1 MDQDLTV
8 DDESNAFPASP
19 LTPGQTESRNAYA
32 RFMQELIEKA
42 CPWIDDYNQLR
53 NEGWDWRKATYIAW
67 AASPIKDRWPTTQG
81 KLAVDVLGLNSDR
94 TIQKWREN
102 DPAIDKRVEEFR
114 TGLFSKHLT
123 DIINAS
129 ITVATSPTPQAT
141 PERKMIFEMTGLYK
155 SKSAVAVTGADGGP
169 VEFEDVGLSD
179 EERSH
184 RIVALLDA
192 ARARRDRDVVDDGS
206 DDLAATTGAAND
218 GVLQPGQ

>member
-1 MDQDLTV
+1 MDQDLPV

-19 LTPGQTESRNAYA
+19 LTPGQAESRNAYA

-42 CPWIDDYNQLR
+42 CPWLDDYNQLR
-53 NEGWDWRKATYIAW
+53 SEGWDWRKATYIAW
-67 AASPIKDRWPTTQG
+67 AASPIKDRWPTTQS

-114 TGLFSKHLT
+114 TGLFSRHLT
-123 DIINAS
+123 DIIETS
-129 ITVATSPTPQAT
+129 IAVAKTPTPQAT
-141 PERKMIFEMTGLYK
+141 AERKMIFEITGIYK
-155 SKSAVAVTGADGGP
+155 SKSAVAVTGDNGGP
-169 VEFEDVGLSD
+169 IKFEDVGLSD
-179 EERSH
+179 EDRSH

-206 DDLAATTGAAND
+206 NDLAAATGTADA
-218 GVLQPGQ
+218 GLLQPGE